1 MPQIEV
7 FDPTQGSYTLL
18 GDRYLGSDYHY
29 VTVDLQSYVPQSGGM
44 IVPRYRACPP
54 GHETSFR
61 HDDCLPVGSIELALN
76 WQYLSHLPF
85 SPEFIKPIKSI
96 VFGTWFPVYAR
107 LTLTHLYHVVTM
119 VLYVQPEQTNN
130 H

>member
-61 HDDCLPVGSIELALN
+61 HDDCLPVGSIELEGRTFPSPNHPEAFLTSMYG
-76 WQYLSHLPF
+76 YLGQGAKYNPVTGKYVAPEPF
-85 SPEFIKPIKSI
+85 PIDQ
-96 VFGTWFPVYAR
+96 A
-107 LTLTHLYHVVTM
+107 
-119 VLYVQPEQTNN
+119 QAD
-130 H
+130 